1 MLGEWC
7 GSAWDVPSHVRIGIR
22 RAHPVRERVLVQD
35 IVTRLGPYIFA
46 QGGKERPSALV
57 SKHGFYRS
65 VDGRAI

>member
-46 QGGKERPSALV
+46 FDKRPSALV